1 MSTLLRPVLSIIHI
15 IYTIYILI
23 KTQWFYLN
31 NEIIRLINPKSLK
44 LNECILNECDTS
56 GLKKLPGHL
65 IVVIG
70 SENVSFVDII
80 KIIGWTVALGI
91 PHVSF
96 YDQDG
101 VIKKQSNEFKKEYQ
115 KSKPDSYP
123 KITWDFDKLNNNKNE
138 TNSYKSTT
146 KIHFLCY
153 KDGKGNIVNLT
164 KDIAQ
169 AVTLGVLKHEEIDSN
184 LINEKLSYN
193 FPEPD
198 LAIVF
203 GNTFSTFGLL
213 PWHIRLTAFF
223 HLPTHHN
230 IPPKSFIN
238 VLAKYG
244 GCEQRYGK

>member
-1 MSTLLRPVLSIIHI
+1 M
-15 IYTIYILI
+15 
-23 KTQWFYLN
+23 
-31 NEIIRLINPKSLK
+31 
-44 LNECILNECDTS
+44 
-56 GLKKLPGHL
+56 
-65 IVVIG
+65 
-70 SENVSFVDII
+70 SFVDLA
-80 KIIGWTVALGI
+80 KIISWTVALGI

-101 VIKKQSNEFKKEYQ
+101 IIKKQSDKFKKEFQ
-115 KSKPDSYP
+115 KSKPDLYSR
-123 KITWDFDKLNNNKNE
+123 INWDCDKLNNNNNNNE
-138 TNSYKSTT
+138 TNGYKNTT
-146 KIHFLCY
+146 KVHFLCY

-169 AVTLGVLKHEEIDSN
+169 AVTLGVLKREEINSN